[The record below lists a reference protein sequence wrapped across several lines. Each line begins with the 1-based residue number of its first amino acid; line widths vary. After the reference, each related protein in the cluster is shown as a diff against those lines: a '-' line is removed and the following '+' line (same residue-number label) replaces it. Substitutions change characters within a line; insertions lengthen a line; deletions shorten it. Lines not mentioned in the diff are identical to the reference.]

1 VDRESLAISDRA
13 IIICFGFGIDHSA
26 LGLGSEFGHT
36 LGQDSDGAGRR
47 PQ

>member
-1 VDRESLAISDRA
+1 VGGESLAISDRA

-26 LGLGSEFGHT
+26 LGSGFGHT
-36 LGQDSDGAGRR
+36 LGQDEDGAGRR